1 MKTPFI
7 VALGLCL
14 IGFPTLADVVVPSE
28 RVTNSV
34 TIRAGESSNTDPI
47 GSFSPGERLP
57 WVQDRGRWRQVRMNA
72 NQTGWVSKS
81 WTRRLPDTQPP
92 DGTLPPR
99 EQDELRIHYLPVGAG
114 TCTVVECPGPNASPM
129 IIDCGAIG
137 GRGPDD
143 LDGDA
148 TVAAVNAILSN
159 HSSSPNLV
167 LSHADEDHYAYVDE
181 LLDQVQMSHIWL
193 GGEPGEYPSTL
204 RTLLDA
210 QDANGA
216 TVHEGFD
223 PNFHNDQAEMGDELS
238 CGVAS
243 TFILTVN
250 SGNSKNANSLV
261 LSIQHGDF
269 SAIFTGDAEAST
281 ERAAIDNYDGAVK
294 ATVLTGS
301 HHGADT
307 EGSNGSSKDVSV
319 NNRSRWPAATVPE
332 VVIYSHGRKFGH
344 PRCTITENYRSS
356 LETVPDHPM
365 HCGNSTGDNVPAPL
379 STPDA
384 EYSTETN
391 GTITVTTDGT
401 SPLSIRCGG
410 VVGCAAE
417 IEF

>member
-1 MKTPFI
+1 
-7 VALGLCL
+7 
-14 IGFPTLADVVVPSE
+14 
-28 RVTNSV
+28 
-34 TIRAGESSNTDPI
+34 
-47 GSFSPGERLP
+47 
-57 WVQDRGRWRQVRMNA
+57 
-72 NQTGWVSKS
+72 
-81 WTRRLPDTQPP
+81 
-92 DGTLPPR
+92 
-99 EQDELRIHYLPVGAG
+99 
-114 TCTVVECPGPNASPM
+114 M
-129 IIDCGAIG
+129 IIDCGANG
-137 GRGPDD
+137 GRGLDD

-148 TVAAVNAILSN
+148 TVAAVNAILTK

-167 LSHADEDHYAYVDE
+167 LSHADEDHYSYVDE

-193 GGEPGEYPSTL
+193 GGEPDRYPTTL
-204 RTLLDA
+204 RTRLDT
-210 QDANGA
+210 QDTNGA
-216 TVHEGFD
+216 TVHEGFAS
-223 PNFHNDQAEMGDELS
+223 NFHNNQAELGDELS
-238 CGVAS
+238 CGAAS

-307 EGSNGSSKDVSV
+307 HGSNGSTKDVSV

-344 PRCTITENYRSS
+344 PRCTIIGNYHNS

-365 HCGNSTGDNVPAPL
+365 HCGNSTGDNIPAPQ
-379 STPDA
+379 STPLA
-384 EYSTETN
+384 QYSTETN

-401 SPLSIRCGG
+401 SPLSIQCSGA
-410 VVGCAAE
+410 VGCAAD
-417 IEF
+417 ISF